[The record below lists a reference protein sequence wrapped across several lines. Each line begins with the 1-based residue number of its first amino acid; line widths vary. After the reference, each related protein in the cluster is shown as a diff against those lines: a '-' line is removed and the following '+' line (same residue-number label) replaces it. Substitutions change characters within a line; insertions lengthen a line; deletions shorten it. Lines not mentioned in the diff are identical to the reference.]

1 MTGGLILRERA
12 REMRRNPTPGERAMR
27 RLIGRDRLGIGFR
40 RQHAIGDYIVDFV
53 CLPLRLIVEVDG
65 GHHNAEASAYDAR
78 RDAWLKGRGYRV
90 LRFWNAE
97 VFQNPDGVVEAIL
110 AAAEEARRPALSPE
124 EKEGPTHRRPQAEI
138 PCAGD

>member
-12 REMRRNPTPGERAMR
+12 REMRLNPTPGERAMR

-110 AAAEEARRPALSPE
+110 AAAEEAQRPALSPE
-124 EKEGPTHRRPQAEI
+124 EKEGPAQSEPQAEI